1 MPTPRIP
8 VELIERI
15 IRNLSDDPPSLLACS
30 LVAKGWHARSRVFI
44 FRQVDLK
51 SMPQIKR
58 LLRSLDGDKALESLI
73 DTVVV
78 WIVPDPFGRSAQRPS
93 VLTVLDPLPTL
104 LLRRL
109 PNLEHLDFRH
119 YGVRNRDYGV
129 DGKKNHVSLI
139 HSFLLRPSLVRNLR
153 RCAPIRHLSIGSVT
167 FKTHSDFFNLVVNAF
182 PALERLA
189 CFFVC
194 VLHKAASHIPQRWLS
209 MKLALKELHID
220 DCDAN
225 ITRILVLMSQST
237 LQSLVLRL
245 VITDEWLEGVCP
257 DTARPVTVL

>member
-1 MPTPRIP
+1 MPIPRIP

-58 LLRSLDGDKALESLI
+58 LVQSLDADKALESLI
-73 DTVVV
+73 DTVVL
-78 WIVPDPFGRSAQRPS
+78 WIVPDPVGRSAQRPS
-93 VLTVLDPLPTL
+93 ILTVLDAIPTL

-119 YGVRNRDYGV
+119 YGVDRDYGFE
-129 DGKKNHVSLI
+129 GKKHVPLH

-153 RCAPIRHLSIGSVT
+153 KCVPIRRLSMGAVT
-167 FKTHSDFFNLVVNAF
+167 FKTYADFFNLVVNAF
-182 PALERLA
+182 PALERL
-189 CFFVC
+189 VC
-194 VLHKAASHIPQRWLS
+194 SYIRVLQVTEASSRIQQKWLS
-209 MKLALKELHID
+209 MKLAIKELHV
-220 DCDAN
+220 
-225 ITRILVLMSQST
+225 RFWVQP
-237 LQSLVLRL
+237 LQF
-245 VITDEWLEGVCP
+245 
-257 DTARPVTVL
+257 